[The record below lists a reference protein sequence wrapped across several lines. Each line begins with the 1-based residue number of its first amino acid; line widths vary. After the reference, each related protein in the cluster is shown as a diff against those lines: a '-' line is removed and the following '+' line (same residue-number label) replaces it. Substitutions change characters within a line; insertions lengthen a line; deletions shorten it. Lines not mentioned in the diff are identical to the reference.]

1 MVHRGVSVVT
11 VGWAAGSPFVS
22 ILSPLGL
29 TVGVVI
35 VAEGYTAASFVDM
48 AWQHFS
54 FTTPNQNPKQFLLL
68 KKNGRN

>member
-1 MVHRGVSVVT
+1 MT
-11 VGWAAGSPFVS
+11 DGWEAGSPFVS

-35 VAEGYTAASFVDM
+35 VAEGYTEASFVDM

-54 FTTPNQNPKQFLLL
+54 FTTPKQNPKQFLVL
-68 KKNGRN
+68 KKNRSN